1 MRLTLVGDG
10 GWHRKLTALR
20 RRLRLTDCVDMPGF
34 LPHDRLRESMQ
45 NHDML
50 VVPSVVY
57 SNGDRDGIPNVIME
71 ALSHRMPVV
80 ATDVCGISEVIR
92 DGETGLLVPQRDP
105 RALALAVRRMLEDR
119 ERALGMAEA
128 GRALVEQMFDRDTN
142 ITALR
147 DLYLSADRS
156 RRTEQG

>member
-1 MRLTLVGDG
+1 
-10 GWHRKLTALR
+10 
-20 RRLRLTDCVDMPGF
+20 
-34 LPHDRLRESMQ
+34 
-45 NHDML
+45 
-50 VVPSVVY
+50 
-57 SNGDRDGIPNVIME
+57 
-71 ALSHRMPVV
+71 MPVV

>member
-1 MRLTLVGDG
+1 
-10 GWHRKLTALR
+10 
-20 RRLRLTDCVDMPGF
+20 MPGF
-34 LPHDRLRESMQ
+34 LPHDRLREFMQ

-50 VVPSVVY
+50 VVPSVVH

-80 ATDVCGISEVIR
+80 
-92 DGETGLLVPQRDP
+92 
-105 RALALAVRRMLEDR
+105 ALAVRRMLEDR

-147 DLYLSADRS
+147 GLYLSADRS

>member
-1 MRLTLVGDG
+1 MVAGVTMGAQKGSYQQTVAE
-10 GWHRKLTALR
+10 HYYP
-20 RRLRLTDCVDMPGF
+20 DCTGRYM
-34 LPHDRLRESMQ
+34 ET
-45 NHDML
+45 
-50 VVPSVVY
+50 
-57 SNGDRDGIPNVIME
+57 IPNVIME

-80 ATDVCGISEVIR
+80 ATNVCGISEVIR

>member
-1 MRLTLVGDG
+1 
-10 GWHRKLTALR
+10 
-20 RRLRLTDCVDMPGF
+20 
-34 LPHDRLRESMQ
+34 
-45 NHDML
+45 
-50 VVPSVVY
+50 
-57 SNGDRDGIPNVIME
+57 
-71 ALSHRMPVV
+71 MPVV
-80 ATDVCGISEVIR
+80 ATNVCGISEVIR